1 MRLRPRPQG
10 CVDMLETIHEFLQRV
25 QMALLAPG
33 HLFLAEPD
41 VRFYW
46 AYLAAVPVILLL
58 MKLRGGPEA
67 AEATTKIVD
76 CIRENTKIGLLPLV
90 RECHKRAAHSRGAAL
105 CTVLIDV
112 KESSFHFVGVG
123 NIRFQIATVPSEGQP
138 LRISFWPKSSSGQM
152 EIHRLVS
159 NNGTVGYTLPKKLL
173 SFTREYSEGDL
184 IVITTD
190 GREN

>member
-1 MRLRPRPQG
+1 MEVAALTRPMKG
-10 CVDMLETIHEFLQRV
+10 ETANGDGYLMVALDAGMNLKDFVASDPAAAHADVQRV
-25 QMALLAPG
+25 DLRNCDKALIAVVDGVG
-33 HLFLAEPD
+33 H
-41 VRFYW
+41 
-46 AYLAAVPVILLL
+46 
-58 MKLRGGPEA
+58 GPEA

-138 LRISFWPKSSSGQM
+138 LRISFWPKQPNWSRQ
-152 EIHRLVS
+152 EQS
-159 NNGTVGYTLPKKLL
+159 N
-173 SFTREYSEGDL
+173 
-184 IVITTD
+184 
-190 GREN
+190 